1 MKNIFYIVI
10 LIVLGSCT
18 RQIPFDDPGSEQ
30 KLVLSGLIEPND
42 SIAVEVS
49 ASASILRPGDAVLVD
64 DADISLYEDGIYLGD
79 LEPDEFDVY
88 RLDFAPEEGHIYELV
103 GNHEDLG
110 TVSSETTIPSALS
123 VSNITVDDAINVND
137 EQIFRVAFDLDD
149 PVGDNFYVLH
159 IVENNYWGDNWS
171 QSFFSTDPFFL
182 GGSQDNYFWDG
193 AAFRDDA
200 FDGQK
205 QRITIDLDYVG
216 NNGILLISATKE
228 HFLYHL
234 SYKAY
239 QNSNGDPFAQPVQ
252 IYSNVENGLGIF
264 AGHNKTFTEIPY

>member
-1 MKNIFYIVI
+1 
-10 LIVLGSCT
+10 
-18 RQIPFDDPGSEQ
+18 
-30 KLVLSGLIEPND
+30 
-42 SIAVEVS
+42 
-49 ASASILRPGDAVLVD
+49 
-64 DADISLYEDGIYLGD
+64 
-79 LEPDEFDVY
+79 
-88 RLDFAPEEGHIYELV
+88 
-103 GNHEDLG
+103 
-110 TVSSETTIPSALS
+110 
-123 VSNITVDDAINVND
+123 
-137 EQIFRVAFDLDD
+137 
-149 PVGDNFYVLH
+149 LH

-216 NNGILLISATKE
+216 NNGILLISATEE

-239 QNSNGDPFAQPVQ
+239 QDSNGDPFAQPVQ